1 MAISPSD
8 SPTPLRVPA
17 VQPPDTPERSAR
29 CTNCDAPVSGKYCS
43 VCGQRVEYHLH
54 SLWDFLREAVEV
66 LTHADS
72 RLWRTLGPLLFRP
85 GFLTQQFL
93 AGHRASY
100 LPPLRLYFVLS
111 VLFFLV
117 VSVTSPV
124 TTRSPSETAAVDRTA
139 SDLRSAP
146 QAASD
151 ELCRSSV
158 GHLPGPDWIR
168 RPFLS
173 ACQRSHADQSRAL
186 GRSFVQNLGRAMF
199 LFLPLLAAFMTPM
212 YSRARRYYVD
222 NLLLLV
228 HNHAFVFLLMS
239 IYLLALH
246 WMQWGTWT
254 TLLTLAFS
262 CYVVFYSYRS
272 MQRVYAETWLRTLVK
287 FTAIALGYVI
297 CALCTVFLTGLYSA
311 ETL

>member
-1 MAISPSD
+1 MATRLSD
-8 SPTPLRVPA
+8 SPTPLLVPA
-17 VQPPDTPERSAR
+17 VPPPDAAERSPN
-29 CTNCDAPVSGKYCS
+29 CTNCGAAVSGQYCS
-43 VCGQRVEYHLH
+43 DCGQRVEYHSH
-54 SLWDFLREAVEV
+54 SLGNFLSEAAEV

-93 AGHRASY
+93 AGRRASY
-100 LPPLRLYFVLS
+100 LPPLRLYLVLS

-124 TTRSPSETAAVDRTA
+124 TTRSVRETAAVDQTA
-139 SDLRSAP
+139 PVLGT
-146 QAASD
+146 AATED
-151 ELCRSSV
+151 LCRSSV

-168 RPFLS
+168 QPFLS
-173 ACQRSHADQSRAL
+173 ACETSHADQSRAL
-186 GRSFVQNLGRAMF
+186 GRSFIQNLGRAMF

-212 YSRARRYYVD
+212 YSRAGRYYVD

-228 HNHAFVFLLMS
+228 HNQAFVFLVMS

-246 WMQWGTWT
+246 WTHSGTWT
-254 TLLTLAFS
+254 TLLTLALICHVS
-262 CYVVFYSYRS
+262 FYSYRS

-287 FTAIALGYVI
+287 FTAIALGYVV

>member
-1 MAISPSD
+1 MAIRLSD
-8 SPTPLRVPA
+8 SPTPLLVPA
-17 VQPPDTPERSAR
+17 VPPPDAPERSPN
-29 CTNCDAPVSGKYCS
+29 CTNCGAAVSGKYCS

-54 SLWDFLREAVEV
+54 SLRDFLSEAVEV

-93 AGHRASY
+93 AGRRASY
-100 LPPLRLYFVLS
+100 LPPLRLYLVLS

-124 TTRSPSETAAVDRTA
+124 TTRSVSATAAAD
-139 SDLRSAP
+139 P
-146 QAASD
+146 AAAAAAT
-151 ELCRSSV
+151 EQLCRSSV

-168 RPFLS
+168 QPFLS

-186 GRSFVQNLGRAMF
+186 GRSFIQNLGRAMF

-212 YSRARRYYVD
+212 YLRAGRYYVD

-228 HNHAFVFLLMS
+228 HNQAFVFLLMS

-246 WMQWGTWT
+246 WTHSGTLT
-254 TLLTLAFS
+254 TLLTLALI
-262 CYVVFYSYRS
+262 CHVIFYSYRS
-272 MQRVYAETWLRTLVK
+272 MQRVYAEPWLRTLVK
-287 FTAIALGYVI
+287 FTAIALGYVV
-297 CALCTVFLTGLYSA
+297 CALCTVFLTGVYSA